1 MGPLSGVHLY
11 SLSAA
16 VSYGISDVCGA
27 LAARKLAAVWVT
39 LWIQGTGLI
48 VLLPVTVLLNDPLS
62 VRAVIA
68 GSIAGV
74 AGVAGLISYFRAMA
88 SSPIG
93 LVSPIAAAVS
103 VAVPV
108 LVGLVFLAETVSR
121 LQGLGMLLGLSAIVL
136 VAYQPSRTKA
146 GSARRGV
153 WLSVA
158 AGVGFGLFYIA
169 LDTAPPDS
177 GLWPVVAG
185 RVSAVLAVGLLIWR
199 TQTAV
204 SQRVPVGLLL
214 AAGALDAL
222 AQALFLAATRIGL
235 LGIAVLLTSM
245 FPVVTVLAGRY
256 LLREKLRRTQA
267 FAVVL
272 ALAAI
277 MLVVAG

>member
-1 MGPLSGVHLY
+1 
-11 SLSAA
+11 
-16 VSYGISDVCGA
+16 
-27 LAARKLAAVWVT
+27 

-185 RVSAVLAVGLLIWR
+185 RVSAILAVGLLIWR

-222 AQALFLAATRIGL
+222 AQGLFLAATRTGL

-245 FPVVTVLAGRY
+245 FPVVAVLAGRY
-256 LLREKLRRTQA
+256 LLHEKLRRTQA
-267 FAVVL
+267 FAVIL

-277 MLVVAG
+277 TLVVAG